1 MLGTHEMR
9 LDRLGG
15 FGWSKVVRIGI
26 CEAG

>member
-9 LDRLGG
+9 WDRLGG